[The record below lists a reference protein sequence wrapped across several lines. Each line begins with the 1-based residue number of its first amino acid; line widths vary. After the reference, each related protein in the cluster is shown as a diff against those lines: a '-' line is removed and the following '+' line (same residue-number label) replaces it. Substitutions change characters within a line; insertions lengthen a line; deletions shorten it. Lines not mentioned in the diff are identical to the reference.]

1 MYTSHSNAGE
11 SVFSNF
17 GSKFVLPA
25 GTLREYKEVGL
36 LHFSRVD
43 WTKMALQGYEE
54 VIIPPAK
61 VVPPRATERLI
72 TVAELV
78 PLAKGSFP
86 VSYKIYRCF

>member
-1 MYTSHSNAGE
+1 M
-11 SVFSNF
+11 FSNF
-17 GSKFVLPA
+17 GRTFVLPA
-25 GTLREYKEVGL
+25 GTLREYKEVGSV
-36 LHFSRVD
+36 HFSRID
-43 WTKMALQGYEE
+43 RIKMALQGYEE

-86 VSYKIYRCF
+86 VSYKICCYFRLLRFPSIIPH

>member
-1 MYTSHSNAGE
+1 
-11 SVFSNF
+11 
-17 GSKFVLPA
+17 
-25 GTLREYKEVGL
+25 
-36 LHFSRVD
+36 
-43 WTKMALQGYEE
+43 MALQGYEE